1 MLLADMC
8 RPSSVPV
15 SPWTLIILPTL
26 GVISYTLLPIL
37 CARGPMD
44 IVDIVV
50 IAPLSP
56 NPFWTQDFAVVFF
69 TSQCVLSY
77 ACTLVHGIW
86 LTHDIIA
93 NYNV

>member
-1 MLLADMC
+1 
-8 RPSSVPV
+8 
-15 SPWTLIILPTL
+15 
-26 GVISYTLLPIL
+26 
-37 CARGPMD
+37 MD

-69 TSQCVLSY
+69 TSRCVLSY
-77 ACTLVHGIW
+77 TCTLVHGIW